1 AISGSMA
8 EERNPAGPLDDPAP
22 AGEGAA
28 PGSLGGVVADV
39 VRKVVLAGAGAL
51 FLTEES
57 ARKLAREWK
66 LPKELAGFLVSQAS
80 GAKDEVLRAVS
91 AEIRRFLESEA
102 FRRELFQVLESMAVE
117 VNAEIRLKEAKG
129 RPSRTRVTVTARPK
143 GSEPQPEEP

>member
-1 AISGSMA
+1 MA
-8 EERNPAGPLDDPAP
+8 EERIPPGPLDDPAP
-22 AGEGAA
+22 GEGGGPA
-28 PGSLGGVVADV
+28 SLGGLVADV

-66 LPKELAGFLVSQAS
+66 LPKELASYLVTQAS
-80 GAKDEVLRAVS
+80 GAKDEVLRVVS

-102 FRRELFQVLESMAVE
+102 FRRELFRVLESMAVE

-129 RPSRTRVTVTARPK
+129 PRSRTRVSVRP
-143 GSEPQPEEP
+143 GRPRDDEGGPEEP

>member
-1 AISGSMA
+1 MA
-8 EERNPAGPLDDPAP
+8 EERIPPEPLDDSPP
-22 AGEGAA
+22 AGEGGAQS
-28 PGSLGGVVADV
+28 SLGGLVADV

-91 AEIRRFLESEA
+91 VEIRRFLESEA

-129 RPSRTRVTVTARPK
+129 RPSRTRVTVKPAPPK
-143 GSEPQPEEP
+143 GSEPEPEEP

>member
-1 AISGSMA
+1 MA
-8 EERNPAGPLDDPAP
+8 EERIPPEPLDDPAP
-22 AGEGAA
+22 AEAGAT
-28 PGSLGGVVADV
+28 GSLGGLVADV

-66 LPKELAGFLVSQAS
+66 LPKELAGYLVSQAS
-80 GAKDEVLRAVS
+80 GAKDEVLRVVS

-102 FRRELFQVLESMAVE
+102 FRRELFHVLESMAVE

-129 RPSRTRVTVTARPK
+129 GRSRTRFTVKPARPR
-143 GSEPQPEEP
+143 GGEPESGEP

>member
-1 AISGSMA
+1 MA
-8 EERNPAGPLDDPAP
+8 EERIPPEPLDDPAP
-22 AGEGAA
+22 GEGGSQA
-28 PGSLGGVVADV
+28 SLGGLVADV

-91 AEIRRFLESEA
+91 TEIRRFLESEA
-102 FRRELFQVLESMAVE
+102 FRRELFDVLESMSVE

-129 RPSRTRVTVTARPK
+129 RSRTRVSVKPARAR
-143 GSEPQPEEP
+143 GGEPEPEEP

>member
-1 AISGSMA
+1 MS
-8 EERNPAGPLDDPAP
+8 EERNPPGPLDDPAP
-22 AGEGAA
+22 AAEGGVA
-28 PGSLGGVVADV
+28 GSLGGLVADV

-66 LPKELAGFLVSQAS
+66 LPKDLAGFLVSQAA
-80 GAKDEVLRAVS
+80 GAKDEVLRVVS

-129 RPSRTRVTVTARPK
+129 RPARTRVSVRPARPH
-143 GSEPQPEEP
+143 GEPGPEEP